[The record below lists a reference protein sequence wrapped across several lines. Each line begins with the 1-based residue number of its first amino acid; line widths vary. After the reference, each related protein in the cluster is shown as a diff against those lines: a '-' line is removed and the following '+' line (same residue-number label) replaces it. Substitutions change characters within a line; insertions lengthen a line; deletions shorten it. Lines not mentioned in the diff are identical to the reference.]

1 MTISDTDRFRR
12 ALLDE
17 RRRLVDAIEYLHSEN
32 PGTLEEESGE
42 EAGIDN
48 HLGDLATITLDREI
62 DYTLEETDERVLA
75 AVDAALRRIEEGTY
89 GTCSSC
95 GKRISEERLEA
106 RPWAELCIDC
116 ARRASRPGG
125 VRR

>member
-1 MTISDTDRFRR
+1 MTVTDTEPFKR
-12 ALLDE
+12 ALLEE
-17 RRRLVDAIEYLHSEN
+17 RRRLVDAIAYLHSEN
-32 PGTLEEESGE
+32 PGSMEEESGE

-62 DYTLEETDERVLA
+62 DYTLEETDERVLK
-75 AVDAALRRIEEGTY
+75 AVDAALGRIDEGTY

-95 GKRISEERLEA
+95 GKPISPERLEA

-116 ARRASRPGG
+116 ARKTSR
-125 VRR
+125 R

>member
-1 MTISDTDRFRR
+1 MTITDTEPFKR
-12 ALLDE
+12 ALLEE

-32 PGTLEEESGE
+32 PGSMEEESGE

-48 HLGDLATITLDREI
+48 HPGDLATITLDREI
-62 DYTLEETDERVLA
+62 DYTLEETDERVLK
-75 AVDAALRRIEEGTY
+75 AVDAALSRIEEGTY

-95 GKRISEERLEA
+95 GKPISNERLEA

-116 ARRASRPGG
+116 ARKASRG
-125 VRR
+125 